1 MREEIWASAVALSE
15 KRTLDRHYA
24 RFYADMPSHQ
34 HHPHRSASAGTLIL
48 DKPHDSWKER
58 YAPNPW
64 IDQTLLP
71 RKALSF
77 TVSEETYNRILNYIR
92 HSASR

>member
-15 KRTLDRHYA
+15 KRALDRHYA
-24 RFYADMPSHQ
+24 RFYEAMPSHQ
-34 HHPHRSASAGTLIL
+34 NHPHRSVATVTLLL

-64 IDQTLLP
+64 IDQMLLA
-71 RKALSF
+71 RKAVSFMVPLSAALR
-77 TVSEETYNRILNYIR
+77 ETL
-92 HSASR
+92 HLL

>member
-1 MREEIWASAVALSE
+1 MREEIWTSAVALRE
-15 KRTLDRHYA
+15 KTTLDRHYG
-24 RFYADMPSHQ
+24 RFYAAMPSHQ
-34 HHPHRSASAGTLIL
+34 HHPHRSAAATLLL

-58 YAPNPW
+58 YAPDPW

-77 TVSEETYNRILNYIR
+77 TVSEETYHRILNYIR
-92 HSASR
+92 HSTSR

>member
-1 MREEIWASAVALSE
+1 MREEIWTSAVALSE
-15 KRTLDRHYA
+15 KMTLDRHYG
-24 RFYADMPSHQ
+24 RFYAAMPSHQ
-34 HHPHRSASAGTLIL
+34 HHPHRSAAAGTLLL

-58 YAPNPW
+58 YAPDPW
-64 IDQTLLP
+64 IDQMLLP

-77 TVSEETYNRILNYIR
+77 KVSEETYNRILNYIR